1 MATTTSLPAPDA
13 QSQPGIGP
21 AGRIVGVF
29 FSPKPTF
36 EDIAR
41 KPSWVAPMI
50 VLLLIS
56 IGLSVTLARRADWI
70 EVSKDQISKSKF
82 ASRQIDQLSE
92 GQKAQAYEQA
102 ATRGKVIRYV
112 RGFVGWPLLLLV
124 SSGIYL
130 GVFKLIGGARTNFAT
145 AFAVTTF
152 AQEQEIVRPTGVP
165 EPLSKESPPKA
176 TRARSPHRHAKTKA
190 ASTEEGDQVS
200 PPPVSG
206 GVPATGAR
214 SVMMV
219 DARTGKTLYEKNAD
233 EIRPAASTQKLLTA
247 LIVTEHG
254 FLDQPVRVEF
264 TDTLAE
270 PVKLNIKPG
279 DTYQRID
286 LLRALLVKSP
296 NDVARCLARDNAGS
310 IETFAEVMNQRAREL
325 GATHSH
331 FVNPNGLPV
340 PGQYSS
346 ARDLSIIARAAY
358 ANPTIR
364 SIVCLPQLV
373 FRYANGRTR
382 ELENTNKVLRR
393 LPYCNGMKTG
403 YTEAAGHCLIC
414 SGSRP
419 GRDIIV
425 VVLGDSTAVWRD
437 ASALLSW
444 GLWM

>member
-1 MATTTSLPAPDA
+1 MK
-13 QSQPGIGP
+13 IGRNWI
-21 AGRIVGVF
+21 ACFCVF
-29 FSPKPTF
+29 
-36 EDIAR
+36 
-41 KPSWVAPMI
+41 
-50 VLLLIS
+50 
-56 IGLSVTLARRADWI
+56 
-70 EVSKDQISKSKF
+70 
-82 ASRQIDQLSE
+82 
-92 GQKAQAYEQA
+92 
-102 ATRGKVIRYV
+102 
-112 RGFVGWPLLLLV
+112 
-124 SSGIYL
+124 
-130 GVFKLIGGARTNFAT
+130 
-145 AFAVTTF
+145 AFALTTF
-152 AQEQEIVRPTGVP
+152 AEDLETVRPSGVS
-165 EPLSKESPPKA
+165 EPLPKESPPKA
-176 TRARSPHRHAKTKA
+176 TRARSRHPHAKTKA
-190 ASTEEGDQVS
+190 ESNEKGDEVS
-200 PPPVSG
+200 PPSVSG
-206 GVPATGAR
+206 GAPATGAR

-219 DARTGKTLYEKNAD
+219 DARTGEILYEKNAD
-233 EIRPAASTQKLLTA
+233 ELRPAASTQKLLTA
-247 LIVTEHG
+247 LIITEHG
-254 FLDQPVRVEF
+254 FLDQPVTVQF

-310 IETFAEVMNQRAREL
+310 IEAFAEVMNQRAREL

-331 FVNPNGLPV
+331 FVNPNGLPI

-364 SIVCLPQLV
+364 SIVCLPQLI

-393 LPYCNGMKTG
+393 SPYCNGMKTG

>member
-1 MATTTSLPAPDA
+1 
-13 QSQPGIGP
+13 
-21 AGRIVGVF
+21 
-29 FSPKPTF
+29 
-36 EDIAR
+36 
-41 KPSWVAPMI
+41 
-50 VLLLIS
+50 
-56 IGLSVTLARRADWI
+56 
-70 EVSKDQISKSKF
+70 
-82 ASRQIDQLSE
+82 
-92 GQKAQAYEQA
+92 
-102 ATRGKVIRYV
+102 
-112 RGFVGWPLLLLV
+112 
-124 SSGIYL
+124 
-130 GVFKLIGGARTNFAT
+130 
-145 AFAVTTF
+145 
-152 AQEQEIVRPTGVP
+152 
-165 EPLSKESPPKA
+165 
-176 TRARSPHRHAKTKA
+176 
-190 ASTEEGDQVS
+190 
-200 PPPVSG
+200 
-206 GVPATGAR
+206 
-214 SVMMV
+214 MMV
-219 DARTGKTLYEKNAD
+219 DARTGATLYEKNAD

-247 LIVTEHG
+247 LIIAERG

-264 TDTLAE
+264 ADTLAE

-310 IETFAEVMNQRAREL
+310 IEAFAEVMNQRAREL

-393 LPYCNGMKTG
+393 SPYCNGMKTG